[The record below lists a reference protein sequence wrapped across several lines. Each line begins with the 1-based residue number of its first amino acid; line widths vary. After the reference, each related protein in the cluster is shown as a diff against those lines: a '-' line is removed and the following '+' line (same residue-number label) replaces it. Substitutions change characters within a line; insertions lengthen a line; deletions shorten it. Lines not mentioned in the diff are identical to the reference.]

1 MASLDASSAGL
12 RFGSA
17 GFWLWLSL
25 GLAFG
30 WLGFR
35 LLGLD
40 FGLVSVGFGFWLS
53 CTRILVGF
61 ESIWVDFGWIWF
73 GLGLDF
79 ALSLAFTRIFVHSR
93 LS

>member
-1 MASLDASSAGL
+1 MALAFAW
-12 RFGSA
+12 A
-17 GFWLWLSL
+17 GFWLARISASRV
-25 GLAFG
+25 G
-30 WLGFR
+30 
-35 LLGLD
+35 

-61 ESIWVDFGWIWF
+61 GSIWVDFGWIWF

-79 ALSLAFTRIFVHSR
+79 ALSLAFIRIFVHSR